1 MSMPEALDIDAMK
14 GGGSGK
20 AGKEPPLPVG
30 AIKVVSAADDGPGS
44 LREALQTS
52 VPAGGTLTLAIDK
65 RIKKIDILSTLQ
77 YDGSAPLEIVG
88 LGDMPKIVADGDFDV
103 FATTGCT
110 DLSIKNVAFK
120 GPGNFSIENQGDG
133 KGIFFDVPDNA
144 TGDVSFALEDVKV
157 SGTAWHG
164 VLVSDCT
171 EAECGNGNGGEG
183 DGSSAS
189 VLLTLKRVTVENAGK
204 GKFDGD
210 GVRVNERGAGS
221 ITATIEDS
229 KFNNNGAD
237 GVEFDE
243 AGQGK

>member
-1 MSMPEALDIDAMK
+1 M
-14 GGGSGK
+14 
-20 AGKEPPLPVG
+20 
-30 AIKVVSAADDGPGS
+30 
-44 LREALQTS
+44 
-52 VPAGGTLTLAIDK
+52 AIDK

-120 GPGNFSIENQGDG
+120 GPGNFSIENQGIG
-133 KGIFFDVPDNA
+133 KGIFFDVPDDA
-144 TGDVSFALEDVKV
+144 SGVVSFALEDVKV

-171 EAECGNGNGGEG
+171 EAECGNGNGGTG
-183 DGSSAS
+183 DGSPAS
-189 VLLTLKRVTVENAGK
+189 VSLTLQRVTVENAGK

-221 ITATIEDS
+221 ITATIDDS